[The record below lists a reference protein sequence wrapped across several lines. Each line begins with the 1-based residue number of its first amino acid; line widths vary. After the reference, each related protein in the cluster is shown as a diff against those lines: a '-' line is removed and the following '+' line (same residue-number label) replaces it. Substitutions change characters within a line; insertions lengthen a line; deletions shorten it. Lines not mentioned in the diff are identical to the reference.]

1 MSISL
6 VVSPKVKFPVK
17 GSIKN
22 EAGVD
27 QPFDFTLTCKRLD
40 TEEIQA
46 KKNED
51 GSYVYVDF
59 MADVIEDWSGVKDG
73 DKQAVPYT
81 PDAWQ
86 ALSKIPGVAALA
98 WHAYM
103 RENGAKEKN

>member
-17 GSIKN
+17 GSIKD
-22 EAGVD
+22 ESGVD
-27 QPFDFTLTCKRLD
+27 KPFDFTLTCKRLD
-40 TEEIQA
+40 TDEIQA

-51 GSYVYVDF
+51 GSYIYADF
-59 MADVIEDWSGVKDG
+59 MAGVIEDWSGVKDK
-73 DKQAVPYT
+73 DNQAVLYT
-81 PDAWQ
+81 TDAWQ

-98 WHAYM
+98 WQAYM